1 MALSPE
7 QAGSSQVAKVP
18 PQDLHAEQAVLGS
31 MLLEPEA
38 AARVLALLGDGDFYR
53 EAHRTIYRAMQ
64 AVDRRKEP
72 VDLITVSAEL
82 RREGVLDEVGGAEYL
97 TALIG
102 EVPTTAHVVRY
113 ATIVAE
119 RSLLRKLVSTG
130 MEIAAAAYDNPP
142 DVRALLDE
150 AEERIFQIGETR
162 ISRDFAP
169 IGPLVSETFDHLD
182 HTYRDGAQL
191 TGVPTGLSELD
202 DLTGGLQPG
211 QLVIVAGRPSLGKS
225 SLCLSSFALAAATGD
240 NPTGVG
246 IFSLEM
252 SSMQVAEQLLCS
264 HARVDAHRLRRGQA
278 VDEDWGRVAD
288 ALAELPDCRMFI
300 DDTPAISIMEM
311 RSKAR
316 RLKAEHRI
324 GLLIVDYIQLAT
336 TGDRAGPENRHQ
348 ELSLIARALKG
359 MARELDLPVVA
370 CSQLSRRVEQREDRR
385 PVLSDL
391 AESGAIEAEADLVC
405 FLFRPLYYERRKKLD
420 KRIQEIGEEAAR
432 RELREQEQEPEAAE
446 IIIQKHRTGPIGTVN
461 TMFHPRW
468 RLFFDVE
475 GTPEPPRRRR
485 VVPPPPAASAP
496 ESAEQEDAE

>member
-1 MALSPE
+1 MALSPQSIE
-7 QAGSSQVAKVP
+7 GSQVAKVP
-18 PQDLHAEQAVLGS
+18 PQDLHAEQATLGS

-38 AARVLALLGDGDFYR
+38 AARVLALLGDADFYR

-119 RSLLRKLVSTG
+119 KSLLRKLVATG

-142 DVRALLDE
+142 DVRALLDD
-150 AEERIFQIGETR
+150 AEERIFKIGETR

-169 IGPLVSETFDHLD
+169 MGPLMSMTFDLID
-182 HTYRDGAQL
+182 ATYHNPGAL
-191 TGVPTGLSELD
+191 TGVPTGLTELD

-211 QLVIVAGRPSLGKS
+211 HLIIVAGRPSMGKS
-225 SLCLSSFALAAATGD
+225 SLCLANFALAAADGED
-240 NPTGVG
+240 ARGVG

-252 SSMQVAEQLLCS
+252 SSMQVADQLLCS
-264 HARVDAHRLRRGQA
+264 YSQVDSHRLRRGQA
-278 VDEDWGRVAD
+278 ADDDWGKL
-288 ALAELPDCRMFI
+288 ALGLNHLTNRPIFI
-300 DDTPAISIMEM
+300 DDTPGLSIMEM

-324 GLLIVDYIQLAT
+324 GLIVVDYIQLAT
-336 TGDRAGPENRHQ
+336 AGDRAASENRHQ
-348 ELSLIARALKG
+348 ELALIARALKG
-359 MARELDLPVVA
+359 MARELGLPVVA

-405 FLFRPLYYERRKKLD
+405 FLYRPTYYERRKKLD

-432 RELREQEQEPEAAE
+432 RELRQQEQEPEAAE
-446 IIIQKHRTGPIGTVN
+446 IIIQKHRTGPVGTVN
-461 TMFHPRW
+461 VEFHPCW
-468 RLFFDVE
+468 RRFYD
-475 GTPEPPRRRR
+475 
-485 VVPPPPAASAP
+485 
-496 ESAEQEDAE
+496 QERTR

>member
-1 MALSPE
+1 MQLAPE
-7 QAGSSQVAKVP
+7 AADGSAAVRVP
-18 PQDLHAEQAVLGS
+18 PQDLHAEQATLGS

-38 AARVLALLGDGDFYR
+38 AARALALLGDGDFYR
-53 EAHRTIYRAMQ
+53 EAHRLIYRAMQ

-72 VDLITVSAEL
+72 VDLITIAAEL
-82 RREGVLDEVGGAEYL
+82 RREGVLDDVGGAEYL

-102 EVPTTAHVVRY
+102 EVPTTSHVVRY

-119 RSLLRKLVSTG
+119 KSLLRKLVATG

-150 AEERIFQIGETR
+150 AEERIFRIGETR
-162 ISRDFAP
+162 ISRDFRP

-191 TGVPTGLSELD
+191 TGVPTGLAELNE
-202 DLTGGLQPG
+202 LTGGLQPG
-211 QLVIVAGRPSLGKS
+211 QLVIIAGRPSMGKS
-225 SLCLSSFALAAATGD
+225 SLCLSSFSLAAAAGD
-240 NPTGVG
+240 DPRGVG

-288 ALAELPDCRMFI
+288 ALAELPDCRIFV
-300 DDTPAISIMEM
+300 DDTPGISIMEM

-324 GLLIVDYIQLAT
+324 GLLIIDYIQLAT
-336 TGDRAGPENRHQ
+336 TGDRAAPESRHQ
-348 ELSLIARALKG
+348 ELALIARALKG

-370 CSQLSRRVEQREDRR
+370 CSQLSRRVEHREDRR

-405 FLFRPLYYERRKKLD
+405 FLYRPMYYERRKKLD

-432 RELREQEQEPEAAE
+432 RELREQEQEPEPAE
-446 IIIQKHRTGPIGTVN
+446 IIIQKHRTGPVGTVN
-461 TMFHPRW
+461 AMFHPRW
-468 RLFFDVE
+468 RLFFDLE
-475 GTPEPPRRRR
+475 GTPQPPRRRR
-485 VVPPPPAASAP
+485 AAPPAAASAEP
-496 ESAEQEDAE
+496 GSAEQGDAE